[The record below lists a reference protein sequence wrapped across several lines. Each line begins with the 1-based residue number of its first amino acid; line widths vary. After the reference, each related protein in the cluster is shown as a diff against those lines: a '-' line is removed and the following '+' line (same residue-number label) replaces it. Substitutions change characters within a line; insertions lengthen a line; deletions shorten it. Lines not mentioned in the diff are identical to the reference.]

1 MAKGRKPNDPQ
12 QISKDYLIKP
22 IDRMKKELADRLK
35 IGDDLLTRSL
45 TNQNELS
52 LLKNDFY
59 SWSNYNAELLKQ
71 SFNNANNSFYKEYTY
86 VGIMIGS
93 IGPSTFREAV
103 DEIMGDV
110 ESKYNRLKRIYEKI
124 ELVPVSPELELMEA
138 EELNDTR
145 SLHQLE
151 NLLNRFHKVA
161 QTIRQRYDNRPSI
174 VIKDEYDVQDLLRG
188 LLKIYFDDIREEDYV
203 SSNAGSNSR
212 VDFVLK
218 EEQIVIETKMT
229 NEKLTD
235 KEIGNQ
241 LLVDIGRYRNH
252 PDCKT
257 LVCFIYDKGDHI
269 INKAGLIRDLERM
282 ATDDVKIRVF
292 INP

>member
-1 MAKGRKPNDPQ
+1 MAKRRKPNDPQ

-52 LLKNDFY
+52 VLKNDFY

-110 ESKYNRLKRIYEKI
+110 EAKYNRLKRIYEKI

-282 ATDDVKIRVF
+282 ATDDLKIRVF